1 MVATTELGQ
10 FGGMAPD
17 PATYPGYRFPMEIIS
32 HAVWLYH
39 LFGLSLWDVELI
51 LTERGL
57 TVTHESVRSWCRK
70 FGSEFARKLRRRRP
84 KPGDTWHLDEV
95 LLRINGILQYFWRAV
110 DQHGVVLDILPQNQ
124 RNGSAAKG
132 FFKRLLAG
140 LS

>member
-1 MVATTELGQ
+1 
-10 FGGMAPD
+10 MAPD